1 MAVESNTLTFN
12 QPTPPVVK
20 PLSEITGVS
29 SLGAQLMGAPDG
41 TQARALIG
49 TDQPT
54 DQRPP
59 STHDHDGRY
68 YTETEI
74 DTLLAGKAAA
84 NHNHDATYYTKA
96 QVDAAVAG
104 VARRKVTLLPTQT
117 SATLGY
123 GCITNDDQILVW
135 GKSEN
140 STLGQVGGDSGIPAV
155 MKCNGTRT
163 GTWTKLVLNRYN
175 VFAVTSMGEL
185 WGAGDNTVGQLGLG
199 DTTNTGTRY
208 RLLHKITITGKLVA
222 DVVMAA
228 GDTTNMSVYAIC
240 TDGTLFSW
248 GYNLYGQLG
257 VNNTTNYSSPQL
269 MTIPAGSS
277 NVQAISVAAAPN
289 PHVLVRTSDNKLHVC
304 GYNAWGQ
311 LGLGDTVNRLQ
322 LTTVSGKT
330 VVAIQAN
337 GGYDGTTTYIA
348 TSQIV
353 LTSGALQSAG
363 NNIQGQLGNNS
374 TTSSSVFVN
383 TSLNHTNVSG
393 IVKTVTTHGS
403 AGYITSAGIVWLV
416 GTNGAGQLG
425 NGGTTQSNVY
435 VQPSGAFQGF
445 AAKAIYAGA
454 PGAGSVATC
463 VVLTSAGEVWAT
475 GNNAQGQCGDGTTTN
490 RTTFARVAL
499 PELITDIGACGTD
512 LGGGYGTTLF
522 ALGAS
527 GRVYG
532 WGYNSLGQAGLGH
545 LLSTFVANE
554 VLIR

>member
-1 MAVESNTLTFN
+1 MAVESSALNFN

-20 PLSEITGVS
+20 PLSEIAGVS
-29 SLGAQLMGAPDG
+29 SLGASLMGAPDG
-41 TQARALIG
+41 AQARALIG

-54 DQRPP
+54 DPRPP

-68 YTETEI
+68 YTESEI
-74 DTLLAGKAAA
+74 NTLMAQKSETT
-84 NHNHDATYYTKA
+84 HNHDATYYTKA
-96 QVDAAVAG
+96 QVDAAVAAVG
-104 VARRKVTLLPTQT
+104 RRKVSLLMTQVC
-117 SATLGY
+117 ATFGY
-123 GCITNDDQILVW
+123 GVITNDDNILVW

-140 STLGQVGGDSGIPAV
+140 NTLSQVAGESGIPAV
-155 MKCNGTRT
+155 LKCNGTRT

-175 VFAVTSMGEL
+175 VFAVTSAGEL
-185 WGAGDNTVGQLGLG
+185 WGMGDNTVGQLGLG

-248 GYNLYGQLG
+248 GYNAFGQLG
-257 VNNTTNYSSPQL
+257 VNNTTNYSSPQTV
-269 MTIPAGSS
+269 TIPAGSS
-277 NVQAISVAAAPN
+277 NVLAISVAAAPN

-330 VVAIQAN
+330 VSAVQAN
-337 GGYDGTTTYIA
+337 GGYDNTSGYHG
-348 TSQIV
+348 TSQII

-363 NNIQGQLGNNS
+363 YNIQGQLGNNS
-374 TTSSSVFVN
+374 TTSSNVFIN

-393 IVKTVTTHGS
+393 IVKTVTTYGS

-445 AAKAIYAGA
+445 ATKAIYAGA

-463 VVLTSAGEVWAT
+463 VALTSLGEVWAT
-475 GNNAQGQCGDGTTTN
+475 GNNANGQCGDGTVTN

-499 PELITDIGACGTD
+499 PELITDIGACGNDTAGN
-512 LGGGYGTTLF
+512 LTAFF
-522 ALGAS
+522 ALGVS
-527 GRVYG
+527 GRLYS
-532 WGYNSLGQAGLGH
+532 WGSNGNGHAGLGH
-545 LLSTFVANE
+545 LFNAYVPCE

>member
-1 MAVESNTLTFN
+1 MAIDSNAIN
-12 QPTPPVVK
+12 WNGGTPPTQT
-20 PLSEITGVS
+20 PIGQITGLTAV
-29 SLGAQLMGAPDG
+29 GQQLLTAAS
-41 TQARALIG
+41 QSAARAAIG
-49 TDQPT
+49 ADAPT
-54 DQRPP
+54 DTRPP

-68 YTETEI
+68 YTEAEI
-74 DTLLAGKAAA
+74 DALMALKSATT
-84 NHNHDATYYTKA
+84 HNHDATYYTKA
-96 QVDAAVAG
+96 QVDAAVAAQG
-104 VARRKVTLLPTQT
+104 RRKVSLLMTQVC
-117 SATLGY
+117 ATFGY
-123 GCITNDDQILVW
+123 GVITNDDQIVVW

-140 STLGQVGGDSGIPAV
+140 NTLSQVAGESGIPAV
-155 MKCNGTRT
+155 LKCNGTRT

-175 VFAVTSMGEL
+175 VFAVTSTGEL
-185 WGAGDNTVGQLGLG
+185 WGMGDNTVGQLGLG

-228 GDTTNMSVYAIC
+228 GDTTNMSVYAVC

-257 VNNTTNYSSPQL
+257 VNNTTNYSSPQTV
-269 MTIPAGSS
+269 TIPAGSS
-277 NVQAISVAAAPN
+277 NVLAISVAAAPN

-330 VVAIQAN
+330 VSAVQAN
-337 GGYDGTTTYIA
+337 GGYDNTSAYVG

-363 NNIQGQLGNNS
+363 YNTQGQLGNNS
-374 TTSSSVFVN
+374 TTSSNVFIN

-393 IVKTVTTHGS
+393 IVKTVTTYGS

-445 AAKAIYAGA
+445 ATKAIYAGA

-463 VVLTSAGEVWAT
+463 AVLTNTGEVWAT
-475 GNNAQGQCGDGTTTN
+475 GNNAQGQCGDGTVTN
-490 RTTFARVAL
+490 RTTFARVVL
-499 PELITDIGACGTD
+499 QELITDIGACGND
-512 LGGGYGTTLF
+512 LSGVYGAVFF

-527 GRVYG
+527 GRVYS
-532 WGYNSLGQAGLGH
+532 WGYNPHGQAGLGH
-545 LLSTFVANE
+545 LFNAYVACE
-554 VLIR
+554 VRL

>member
-1 MAVESNTLTFN
+1 MTIKSQTLTYD
-12 QPTPPVVK
+12 QSTPPATY
-20 PLSEITGVS
+20 PLSEVTGIS
-29 SLGAQLMGAPDG
+29 ALGKSLLEKTTAAEMR
-41 TQARALIG
+41 TVMG
-49 TDQPT
+49 TDAPT
-54 DQRPP
+54 GTRPP

-68 YTETEI
+68 YTEAEI
-74 DTLLAGKAAA
+74 DALMALKSAVG
-84 NHNHDATYYTKA
+84 HNHDTVYYTKA
-96 QVDAAVAG
+96 QVDAALAAQG
-104 VARRKVTLLPTQT
+104 RRKVSLLMTQVC
-117 SATLGY
+117 ATFGY
-123 GCITNDDQILVW
+123 GVITNDDNILVW

-140 STLGQVGGDSGIPAV
+140 NTLSQVAGESGIPAV
-155 MKCNGTRT
+155 LKCNGTRT

-175 VFAVTSMGEL
+175 VFAVTSTGEL
-185 WGAGDNTVGQLGLG
+185 WGMGDNTVGQLGLG

-208 RLLHKITITGKLVA
+208 RLLHKITITSKLVA

-228 GDTTNMSVYAIC
+228 GDTTNMSVYAVC

-257 VNNTTNYSSPQL
+257 VNNTTNYSSPQTV
-269 MTIPAGSS
+269 TIPAGSS
-277 NVQAISVAAAPN
+277 NVLAISVAAAPN

-330 VVAIQAN
+330 VSAVQAN
-337 GGYDGTTTYIA
+337 GGYDNTSAYVG
-348 TSQIV
+348 TSQII

-363 NNIQGQLGNNS
+363 YNIQGQLGNNS
-374 TTSSSVFVN
+374 TTSSNVFIN

-393 IVKTVTTHGS
+393 IVKTVTTYGS

-445 AAKAIYAGA
+445 ATKAIYAGA

-463 VVLTSAGEVWAT
+463 VALTSLGEVWAT
-475 GNNAQGQCGDGTTTN
+475 GNNANGQCGDGTVTN

-499 PELITDIGACGTD
+499 PELITDIGACGNDTA
-512 LGGGYGTTLF
+512 GNYTAFF
-522 ALGAS
+522 ALGVS
-527 GRVYG
+527 GRLYSWGSNGYG
-532 WGYNSLGQAGLGH
+532 HAGLGH
-545 LLSTFVANE
+545 LFNAYVACE
-554 VLIR
+554 VRL